1 MWRSSFCAP
10 AVAAAPPPPDVRPG
24 NSDQPYCSDRG
35 VGAAG
40 PGVSACVGDAMIFRA
55 RSRPWIGSSGPIS
68 DLDAAL
74 AGLPKSRRQHLVAEI
89 RQHVDD
95 ARAE

>member
-1 MWRSSFCAP
+1 
-10 AVAAAPPPPDVRPG
+10 
-24 NSDQPYCSDRG
+24 
-35 VGAAG
+35 
-40 PGVSACVGDAMIFRA
+40 MIFRA